1 MSPSVNTFKSR
12 LDKYWTGRGREDR
25 EGERRKRRGP
35 LRVVSHPTFEI
46 PKNPGLLPKHRET
59 DMKYCYLLHIH
70 LTYDI
75 TQLVSSKHDILYH
88 MKCIK
93 VPALRTNDYQFTTSA
108 SMYLKQ
114 PILTTKYTHDPVARS
129 HKYI

>member
-46 PKNPGLLPKHRET
+46 PKKPWFVAQASGDRYEILLFTAYSFDLRHHST
-59 DMKYCYLLHIH
+59 
-70 LTYDI
+70 
-75 TQLVSSKHDILYH
+75 SK
-88 MKCIK
+88 
-93 VPALRTNDYQFTTSA
+93 
-108 SMYLKQ
+108 
-114 PILTTKYTHDPVARS
+114 
-129 HKYI
+129 